1 VVEAVD
7 PEKDKVEPV
16 DFLDLGGCSIGWMD
30 GVGTRIVG
38 RDIRDVPGHG
48 LEDGGIL
55 GEDEVSEKPV
65 AFIGR
70 DGRGVGV
77 ELDL

>member
-1 VVEAVD
+1 
-7 PEKDKVEPV
+7 
-16 DFLDLGGCSIGWMD
+16 MD